1 MFRERHFMRGC
12 LWACLMAGL
21 SACIDERYDLDKD
34 IDYTISVGGDL
45 SVPASSTEDVTLKN
59 LLDMEENSMVQADED
74 GFYSMVKTNAV
85 QQTDVKIDSILFND
99 EMFDSQAEVSFLE
112 FPEAMIQ
119 MLPDDEPVE
128 APIRNIST
136 SASLEKTDIT
146 EELLAIDNAVTE
158 LPMDLEYR
166 FLENNDIQRLILK
179 EGYEIRFPEY
189 ITISAS
195 EETDAALFE
204 VDSRSVRIKQDLE
217 IGTDGLTIPIM
228 IRMLDFTKMPEGSGF
243 RYPSYMKIDFDI
255 VSTGQVYFYKK
266 DFPADRNRWNI
277 HFARIPRLK
286 TGKILNCKVKVAPD
300 IDMEV
305 EPIWFD
311 NVPDFLSDEEVVV
324 DLYDPKMYMTVT
336 NTAPV
341 DVNVN
346 AEIFSHRKDG
356 SVTSI
361 EVGDRHGTPILIPK
375 SVENY
380 IICFHK
386 QDSEITDADQSIQLP
401 NIDILMGKMPEYI
414 SVENIESEVPDEY
427 YYVRPGRTYSVTTE
441 GRIEAPLAFCEETNL
456 VYEKTMD
463 GWHEDLDKYEIRAAT
478 VTMEAENRIPLDM
491 ELEAEPVDVDG
502 NRIEGIAV
510 AVDKD
515 IKAGNQEQSTVM
527 SLNIDLTS
535 QEGAMRNL
543 DGLVLRANATVPSD
557 YRAQQ
562 LNENQTL
569 ALRDIRIKIK
579 GGIKID
585 LN

>member
-1 MFRERHFMRGC
+1 MFGERNLMRGC
-12 LWACLMAGL
+12 LWIWLVAGL

-217 IGTDGLTIPIM
+217 IGTGGLTIPVM

-515 IKAGNQEQSTVM
+515 IKAGNQEQSTVT

>member
-1 MFRERHFMRGC
+1 MRGC
-12 LWACLMAGL
+12 LWIWLVAGL

-217 IGTDGLTIPIM
+217 IGTDGLTIPVM

-346 AEIFSHRKDG
+346 AEFFSHRKDG

>member
-1 MFRERHFMRGC
+1 MRGC
-12 LWACLMAGL
+12 LWIWLVAGL

-204 VDSRSVRIKQDLE
+204 VDSRSVRIKQNLE
-217 IGTDGLTIPIM
+217 IGTDGLTIPVM

-255 VSTGQVYFYKK
+255 VSTGQVYFY
-266 DFPADRNRWNI
+266 
-277 HFARIPRLK
+277 
-286 TGKILNCKVKVAPD
+286 
-300 IDMEV
+300 
-305 EPIWFD
+305 
-311 NVPDFLSDEEVVV
+311 
-324 DLYDPKMYMTVT
+324 
-336 NTAPV
+336 
-341 DVNVN
+341 
-346 AEIFSHRKDG
+346 
-356 SVTSI
+356 
-361 EVGDRHGTPILIPK
+361 
-375 SVENY
+375 
-380 IICFHK
+380 
-386 QDSEITDADQSIQLP
+386 
-401 NIDILMGKMPEYI
+401 
-414 SVENIESEVPDEY
+414 
-427 YYVRPGRTYSVTTE
+427 
-441 GRIEAPLAFCEETNL
+441 
-456 VYEKTMD
+456 
-463 GWHEDLDKYEIRAAT
+463 
-478 VTMEAENRIPLDM
+478 
-491 ELEAEPVDVDG
+491 
-502 NRIEGIAV
+502 
-510 AVDKD
+510 
-515 IKAGNQEQSTVM
+515 
-527 SLNIDLTS
+527 
-535 QEGAMRNL
+535 
-543 DGLVLRANATVPSD
+543 
-557 YRAQQ
+557 
-562 LNENQTL
+562 
-569 ALRDIRIKIK
+569 
-579 GGIKID
+579 GG
-585 LN
+585 

>member
-1 MFRERHFMRGC
+1 MFGERNLMRGC
-12 LWACLMAGL
+12 LWIWLVAGL

-217 IGTDGLTIPIM
+217 IGTDGLTIPVM

-515 IKAGNQEQSTVM
+515 IKAGNQEQSTVT

>member
-1 MFRERHFMRGC
+1 MRGC
-12 LWACLMAGL
+12 LWIWLVAGL

-146 EELLAIDNAVTE
+146 EELLVIDNAVTE

-217 IGTDGLTIPIM
+217 IGTDGLTIPVM

-515 IKAGNQEQSTVM
+515 IKAGNQEQSTVT

>member
-1 MFRERHFMRGC
+1 MFGERNLMRGC
-12 LWACLMAGL
+12 LWIWLVAGL

-128 APIRNIST
+128 APVRNIST

-217 IGTDGLTIPIM
+217 IGTDGLTIPVM

-515 IKAGNQEQSTVM
+515 IKAGNQEQSTVT

>member
-1 MFRERHFMRGC
+1 MRGC
-12 LWACLMAGL
+12 LWIWLVAGL

-217 IGTDGLTIPIM
+217 IGTDGLTIPVM

-515 IKAGNQEQSTVM
+515 IKAGNQEQSTVTY
-527 SLNIDLTS
+527 LNIDLTS

-579 GGIKID
+579 GGLKID

>member
-1 MFRERHFMRGC
+1 MRGC
-12 LWACLMAGL
+12 LWIWLVAGL

-195 EETDAALFE
+195 EETDATLFE

-217 IGTDGLTIPIM
+217 IGTDGLTIPVM

-515 IKAGNQEQSTVM
+515 IKAGNQEQSTVT

>member
-1 MFRERHFMRGC
+1 MRGC
-12 LWACLMAGL
+12 LWIWLVAGL

-217 IGTDGLTIPIM
+217 IGTDGLTIPVM

-515 IKAGNQEQSTVM
+515 IKAGNQEQSTVT

>member
-12 LWACLMAGL
+12 LWTCLMAGL

-45 SVPASSTEDVTLKN
+45 SVPASSTEDITLKN
-59 LLDMEENSMVQADED
+59 LLDMEENSMVQADGD
-74 GFYSMVKTNAV
+74 GFYSMVKANV
-85 QQTDVKIDSILFND
+85 KQQTDVKIDSILFND
-99 EMFDSQAEVSFLE
+99 EMFDSQEEISFLE
-112 FPEAMIQ
+112 FPEKMIQ
-119 MLPDDEPVE
+119 MLPDDEQIE

-166 FLENNDIQRLILK
+166 FLENNDIQRLFLRK
-179 EGYEIRFPEY
+179 GYEIRFPEY

-195 EETDAALFE
+195 EETDVSLFE
-204 VDSRSVRIKQDLE
+204 VDDRSVRMKQDME

-255 VSTGQVYFYKK
+255 VSTGQAYFYKK
-266 DFPADRNRWNI
+266 DFPADRKRWNI

-324 DLYDPKMYMTVT
+324 DMYDPKMYMTVT

-341 DVNVN
+341 DVSVN
-346 AEIFSHRKDG
+346 ATIYSHRKDG

-361 EVGDRHGTPILIPK
+361 EVGDRHGMPILIPK

-380 IICFHK
+380 VICFHK
-386 QDSEITDADQSIQLP
+386 QDSEIADADQSIQLTD
-401 NIDILMGKMPEYI
+401 IDILMGKMPEYI
-414 SVENIESEVPDEY
+414 SVGNIESEVPDQY

-441 GRIEAPLAFCEETNL
+441 SRIEAPLAFCENTNIVYKETL
-456 VYEKTMD
+456 D
-463 GWHEDLDKYEIRAAT
+463 GWHEDLDKYEIQAAT
-478 VTMEAENRIPLDM
+478 VTMEAENRIPLDI
-491 ELEAEPVDVDG
+491 ELEVEPIDVDG

-510 AVDKD
+510 AVDKS
-515 IKAGNQEQSTVM
+515 IQAGSQEQSAVT
-527 SLNIDLTS
+527 SIKIDLTS
-535 QEGAMRNL
+535 QEGLMRNL
-543 DGLVLRANATVPSD
+543 DGLVLRANATVPAD
-557 YRAQQ
+557 RQAQQ

-569 ALRDIRIKIK
+569 TLSDIRIMIK

>member
-1 MFRERHFMRGC
+1 MFGERNLMRGC
-12 LWACLMAGL
+12 LWIWLVAGL

-146 EELLAIDNAVTE
+146 EELLVIDNAVTE

-217 IGTDGLTIPIM
+217 IGTDGLTIPVM

-515 IKAGNQEQSTVM
+515 IKAGNQEQSTVT

>member
-1 MFRERHFMRGC
+1 MRGC
-12 LWACLMAGL
+12 LWIWLVAGL

-361 EVGDRHGTPILIPK
+361 EVGDRHGTPILVPK

>member
-1 MFRERHFMRGC
+1 MRGC
-12 LWACLMAGL
+12 LWTCLMAGL

-195 EETDAALFE
+195 EETDASLFE

-217 IGTDGLTIPIM
+217 IGTDGLTIPVM

-401 NIDILMGKMPEYI
+401 NIDILMGKMPEYV

-515 IKAGNQEQSTVM
+515 IKAGNQEQSTVT

>member
-1 MFRERHFMRGC
+1 MFGERNLMRGC
-12 LWACLMAGL
+12 LWIWLVAGL

-195 EETDAALFE
+195 EETDASLFE

-217 IGTDGLTIPIM
+217 IGTDGLTIPVM

-515 IKAGNQEQSTVM
+515 IKAGNQEQSTVT

>member
-1 MFRERHFMRGC
+1 MFGERNLMRGC
-12 LWACLMAGL
+12 LWIWLVAGL

-361 EVGDRHGTPILIPK
+361 EVGDRHGTPILVPK

>member
-1 MFRERHFMRGC
+1 MRGC
-12 LWACLMAGL
+12 LWIWLVAGL
-21 SACIDERYDLDKD
+21 PACIDERYDLDKD

-204 VDSRSVRIKQDLE
+204 VDSRSVRIKQNLE
-217 IGTDGLTIPIM
+217 IGTDGLTIPVM

-515 IKAGNQEQSTVM
+515 IKAGNQEQSTVT

-543 DGLVLRANATVPSD
+543 DGLVLRVNATVPSD

>member
-1 MFRERHFMRGC
+1 MFGERNLMRGC
-12 LWACLMAGL
+12 LWIWLVAGL

-217 IGTDGLTIPIM
+217 IGTDGLTIPVM

-277 HFARIPRLK
+277 HFARIPRLR

-515 IKAGNQEQSTVM
+515 IKAGNQEQSTVT

>member
-1 MFRERHFMRGC
+1 MRGC
-12 LWACLMAGL
+12 LWIWLVAGL

-217 IGTDGLTIPIM
+217 IGTDGLTIPVM

-515 IKAGNQEQSTVM
+515 IKAGNQEQSTVT

-569 ALRDIRIKIK
+569 ALRDIRIKQYFGK
-579 GGIKID
+579 
-585 LN
+585 

>member
-1 MFRERHFMRGC
+1 MRGC
-12 LWACLMAGL
+12 LWIWLVAGL

-195 EETDAALFE
+195 EETDASLFE

-217 IGTDGLTIPIM
+217 IGTDGLTIPVM

-515 IKAGNQEQSTVM
+515 IKAGNQEQSTVT

>member
-1 MFRERHFMRGC
+1 MRGC
-12 LWACLMAGL
+12 LWIWLVAGL

-217 IGTDGLTIPIM
+217 IGTDGLTIPVM

-401 NIDILMGKMPEYI
+401 NIDILMGKMPEYV

-515 IKAGNQEQSTVM
+515 IKAGNQEQSTVT

>member
-1 MFRERHFMRGC
+1 MFGERNLMRGC
-12 LWACLMAGL
+12 LWIWLVAGL

-217 IGTDGLTIPIM
+217 IGTDGLTIPVM

-346 AEIFSHRKDG
+346 AEFFSHRKDG

-515 IKAGNQEQSTVM
+515 IKAGNQEQSTVT

>member
-1 MFRERHFMRGC
+1 MRGC
-12 LWACLMAGL
+12 LWIWLVAGL

-361 EVGDRHGTPILIPK
+361 EVGDRHGTPILVPK

-456 VYEKTMD
+456 VYEKMMD

>member
-1 MFRERHFMRGC
+1 MFGERNLMRGC
-12 LWACLMAGL
+12 LWIWLVAGL

-195 EETDAALFE
+195 EETDATLFE

-217 IGTDGLTIPIM
+217 IGTDGLTIPVM

-515 IKAGNQEQSTVM
+515 IKAGNQEQSTVT

>member
-1 MFRERHFMRGC
+1 MRGC
-12 LWACLMAGL
+12 LWIWLVAGL

-217 IGTDGLTIPIM
+217 IGTDGLTIPVM

-401 NIDILMGKMPEYI
+401 NIDILMGKMPEYV
-414 SVENIESEVPDEY
+414 SVENIDSEVPDEY

-515 IKAGNQEQSTVM
+515 IKAGNQEQSTVT

>member
-1 MFRERHFMRGC
+1 MFGERNLMRGC
-12 LWACLMAGL
+12 LWIWLVAGL

-361 EVGDRHGTPILIPK
+361 EVGDRHGTPILVPK

-456 VYEKTMD
+456 VYEKMMD

>member
-1 MFRERHFMRGC
+1 MFGERNLMRGC
-12 LWACLMAGL
+12 LWIWLVAGL

-217 IGTDGLTIPIM
+217 IGTDGLTIPVM

-346 AEIFSHRKDG
+346 AEFFSHRKDG

>member
-1 MFRERHFMRGC
+1 MRGC
-12 LWACLMAGL
+12 LWIWLVAGL

-204 VDSRSVRIKQDLE
+204 VDSRSVRMKQDME
-217 IGTDGLTIPIM
+217 IGTDGLTIPVM
-228 IRMLDFTKMPEGSGF
+228 IRMLDFTKMPVGSGF

-515 IKAGNQEQSTVM
+515 IKAGNQEQSTVT

>member
-1 MFRERHFMRGC
+1 
-12 LWACLMAGL
+12 
-21 SACIDERYDLDKD
+21 
-34 IDYTISVGGDL
+34 
-45 SVPASSTEDVTLKN
+45 
-59 LLDMEENSMVQADED
+59 
-74 GFYSMVKTNAV
+74 
-85 QQTDVKIDSILFND
+85 
-99 EMFDSQAEVSFLE
+99 
-112 FPEAMIQ
+112 

-217 IGTDGLTIPIM
+217 IGTDGLTIPVM

-346 AEIFSHRKDG
+346 AEFFSHRKDG